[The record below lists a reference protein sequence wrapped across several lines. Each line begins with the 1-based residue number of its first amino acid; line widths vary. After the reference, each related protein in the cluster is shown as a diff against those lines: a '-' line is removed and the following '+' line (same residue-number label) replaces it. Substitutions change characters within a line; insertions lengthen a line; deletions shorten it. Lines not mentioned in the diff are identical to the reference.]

1 MDAQEGWRLVE
12 AADKLVAPGVVEARQ
27 VWVGKQVWF
36 LMPWRQW
43 RRGMVD
49 HIENDG
55 FVAVVVYQRG
65 TSGIGIGCSLARIP
79 DVLKLVEQ

>member
-1 MDAQEGWRLVE
+1 MDNQDEVRRRVE
-12 AADKLVAPGVVEARQ
+12 AADRLVTPGVVEARTQ
-27 VWVGKQVWF
+27 WQGKQIWF
-36 LMPWRQW
+36 LMPWGQW

-55 FVAVVVYQRG
+55 FVAVVVYQKG

-79 DVLKLVEQ
+79 AVLKLAE

>member
-1 MDAQEGWRLVE
+1 MDKQEGWKLVE
-12 AADKLVAPGVVEARQ
+12 AMDAVVAPGVVEARRA
-27 VWVGKQVWF
+27 WVGKQIWF
-36 LMPWRQW
+36 LMPSGQW
-43 RRGMVD
+43 RRGIVD

-65 TSGIGIGCSLARIP
+65 TSGIGIGCSIERIP